1 MRVCFD
7 PGEETLH
14 IPFGTPR
21 PLCFHDGELDMDLT
35 VRIRGFATV
44 AQGETEEEALFRLV
58 RAQVVGALEALAADG
73 TRTYSLRSGQWDALE
88 EALEEALAREGRKA
102 AIRLDAVRFDEAT
115 EKALKEVMREK
126 YAHLAETLRA
136 PVDEPIMIDGPAAY
150 PQTPAGFGLGL
161 YRMGETPPFAKRVCP
176 RCGHSE
182 PPQANFC
189 TRCGA
194 KLT

>member
-1 MRVCFD
+1 MRVRFD
-7 PGEETLH
+7 PGEETLR

-21 PLCFHDGELDMDLT
+21 PLRFHDGELDMDLT
-35 VRIRGFATV
+35 VRIRGFAAV
-44 AQGETEEEALFRLV
+44 PRGDTEEDELRRLV

-73 TRTYSLRSGQWDALE
+73 TRTCSLCGEQWDALE

-102 AIRLDAVRFDEAT
+102 AIRLDAVRLDEAS
-115 EKALKEVMREK
+115 EKAVKEAFREK
-126 YAHLAETLRA
+126 YARLGETLRA
-136 PVDEPIMIDGPAAY
+136 PADEPIMIDGPAAY
-150 PQTPAGFGLGL
+150 PQTPGGFGL
-161 YRMGETPPFAKRVCP
+161 YRMGETPPILGARACP
-176 RCGHSE
+176 NCGHAE